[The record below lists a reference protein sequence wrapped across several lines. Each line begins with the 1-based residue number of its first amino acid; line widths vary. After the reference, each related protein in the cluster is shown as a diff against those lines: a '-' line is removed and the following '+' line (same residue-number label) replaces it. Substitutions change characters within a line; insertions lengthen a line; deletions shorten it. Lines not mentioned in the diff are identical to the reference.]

1 MSPQAHES
9 EQGPNEP
16 GYQRQRRP
24 DINGRA
30 HAMGRDFTRFE
41 IDLADDGVATVTM
54 TRPPVNAVD
63 LAMYRE
69 IWSLFVDI
77 DQIGKGVR
85 AIVLTGAGKHFCAG
99 NDLDD
104 FASMDSDNVRE
115 RMYHVREAFFAL
127 QDCTVPVVGAV
138 AGAALG
144 TGLCLAAACDFV
156 IASPDAVFGLP
167 ELSVGVHGGAR
178 HLGRLVGQ
186 PMARWMFFTGERLS
200 AERMYALGAIIDVVP
215 RDELLDAAREQA
227 RRIAAYSPVAVR
239 LGKQGLNDIEFVDVR
254 RGYELEQGLTARMMD
269 HPDSKVALAA
279 SRSGAQPI
287 YEDICPPPTGGK
299 EPC

>member
-1 MSPQAHES
+1 MGIS
-9 EQGPNEP
+9 
-16 GYQRQRRP
+16 GYDDRTSTE
-24 DINGRA
+24 GRS
-30 HAMGRDFTRFE
+30 AMGRDFTRFE

-85 AIVLTGAGKHFCAG
+85 AVVLTGAGKHFCAG

-115 RMYHVREAFFAL
+115 RMYHVREAFFAI
-127 QDCTVPVVGAV
+127 QDCAVPVVGAV

-156 IASPDAVFGLP
+156 LASPDAVFGLP

-239 LGKQGLNDIEFVDVR
+239 LGKQGLNDIEFARHSPRLRTRTRADSPNDGSPRLEGRPSSEPNRSAAGIR
-254 RGYELEQGLTARMMD
+254 RYLPSTNGLEG
-269 HPDSKVALAA
+269 ALLIQDRRRTLPL
-279 SRSGAQPI
+279 S
-287 YEDICPPPTGGK
+287 
-299 EPC
+299 